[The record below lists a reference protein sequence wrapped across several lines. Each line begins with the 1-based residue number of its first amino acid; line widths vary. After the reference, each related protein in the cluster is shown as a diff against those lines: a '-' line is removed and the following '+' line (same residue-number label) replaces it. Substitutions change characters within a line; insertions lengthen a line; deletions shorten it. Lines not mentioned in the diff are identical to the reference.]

1 METKEKITYKV
12 QIAYRVWD
20 YVDVTLDADQNP
32 NDAIEIAEDI
42 SFKRSLNEM
51 NCDHDYTEIIE
62 RSAPNPNQVFE
73 RCPHCETESGYDAD
87 SMMHICPICGKVI
100 VMCSMCEE
108 TTGCANCYWVKLA
121 RDMNNS
127 KAKNNETKSV

>member
-20 YVDVTLDADQNP
+20 YVEVTLDADQNP
-32 NDAIEIAEDI
+32 DDAKEIAEGI
-42 SFKRSLNEM
+42 SFERSM
-51 NCDHDYTEIIE
+51 NDMEIDHDYTEIIE
-62 RSAPNPNQVFE
+62 RYKPRADQVFE
-73 RCPHCETESGYDAD
+73 RCPHCGTESAYDSD
-87 SMMHICPICGKVI
+87 SMLRICPTCDKVI

-121 RDMNNS
+121 RNIN
-127 KAKNNETKSV
+127 AERELLE